1 MLIKRPALKPEII
14 FLFVALI
21 FGITFAMITPV
32 FQVDDEGD
40 HYLKVDHL
48 SQGHVFVE
56 QSRVFINLY
65 SPIPYIIPTLAV
77 LIGKLMGLSI
87 SIIFYIGRLSNLF
100 FYIIIIF
107 LAIKYTPVL
116 KWVFFLLALMPMAL
130 YEAASFSS
138 DGFNIAISFLL
149 IAYILK
155 LAFDEKISKINRNQF
170 LFVFILGVML
180 ALSKEVYVL
189 LLILFLII
197 PKHKFINRN
206 FKYTWFFIIFVFSIM
221 TALLWG
227 LVVKGMYVPLNS
239 NINPQEQITY
249 ILTHFLSFIWIFLG
263 TISQNLLFYLTTFV
277 GTFGWNDIGLDT
289 PLPPFLVY
297 IYLLFVL
304 VIALTDKVKVDIQLK
319 QKLFSIA
326 IFLVTFV
333 SIFIL
338 EYLTWTTVGNNLIV
352 GVIGR
357 YFIPIAPLLF
367 LAVYNKQ
374 IPNFKQKNII
384 VSIFIIAM
392 LLISVFMIYHRFY

>member
-1 MLIKRPALKPEII
+1 MLIKLPALKPEII
-14 FLFVALI
+14 FLIVALI
-21 FGITFAMITPV
+21 FGITFALITPI
-32 FQVDDEGD
+32 FQVTDEPS
-40 HYLKVDHL
+40 HYLKVVNL
-48 SQGHVFVE
+48 TQGHIFTDHAKVFV
-56 QSRVFINLY
+56 VLY
-65 SPIPYIIPTLAV
+65 SPVPYIVPTLTV
-77 LIGKLMGLSI
+77 FIGNLLGLSTYVM
-87 SIIFYIGRLSNLF
+87 FYIGRLSNLF

-155 LAFDEKISKINRNQF
+155 LAFDEKISKINRNHF
-170 LFVFILGVML
+170 IIVFTLSVML

-189 LLILFLII
+189 LLLLFLII

-206 FKYTWFFIIFVFSIM
+206 FKFTWFFIIFVFSM
-221 TALLWG
+221 MAALLWG
-227 LVVKGMYVPLNS
+227 LVVKGMYVPINPA
-239 NINPQEQITY
+239 INPQEQISF
-249 ILTHFLSFIWIFLG
+249 ILTHLLSFIWILMG
-263 TISQNLLFYLTTFV
+263 SISHYFMFYLTSFV
-277 GTFGWNDIGLDT
+277 GSFGWIDNGLDT
-289 PLPPFLVY
+289 PLPAILVY
-297 IYLLFVL
+297 IYILFIL
-304 VIALTDKVKVDIQLK
+304 FIALTDKVEFELKFK
-319 QKLFSIA
+319 QKLFSIT
-326 IFLVTFV
+326 IFLVSLL

-338 EYLTWTTVGNNLIV
+338 EYLTWTTVGNNLID

-367 LAVYNKQ
+367 LAVYNNL

-384 VSIFIIAM
+384 VPIFIIVM